1 MKHIYYKFILLFLSG
16 FLIACH
22 PQKKDDTNIVYPRL
36 LSKHISLH
44 YPTEAFKKRI
54 EGLVMLHVLVD
65 EQGQVA
71 RARVYQS
78 SGSDLLDQS
87 ALEMIKNA
95 EFEPGAIDGEISNF
109 WLKQPVDF
117 RLDRNELS
125 WFEISEWRETVLM
138 LLAEIHSDSTALA
151 PDKLK
156 NLFYEYQFM
165 VHKCTE
171 YRSLKANRNIL
182 AMVNKSLSEKWMDFE
197 NLWPLGFILY
207 QDYMVRFPES
217 YYAKISEDELVY
229 YLKKEISILEQIHHT
244 DIQKTK
250 LLVLISESLRN
261 ISETTNLK

>member
-1 MKHIYYKFILLFLSG
+1 MKHICFKFLLLFLSG
-16 FLIACH
+16 FLISCH

-36 LSKHISLH
+36 LSKHISLQ
-44 YPTEAFKKRI
+44 YPPEAFENRI
-54 EGLVMLHVLVD
+54 EGLVILHVLVD
-65 EQGQVA
+65 EQGKVA

-95 EFEPGAIDGEISNF
+95 EFEPGVVDGEIREL
-109 WLKQPVDF
+109 WIKQPIDF
-117 RLDRNELS
+117 RLDKKELS
-125 WFEISEWRETVLM
+125 WFVISEWRETALM
-138 LLAEIHSDSTALA
+138 LLAEIYSDSTDMN
-151 PDKLK
+151 PGKLK
-156 NLFYEYQFM
+156 NLFYNYQFM
-165 VHKCTE
+165 VHRCSE
-171 YRSLKANRNIL
+171 YRSLKANRSIL
-182 AMVNKSLSEKWMDFE
+182 ALVNKPLSEKWMDFE

-217 YYAKISEDELVY
+217 YYAKISKDEMVY
-229 YLKKEISILEQIHHT
+229 YLKQEISILEQIHHT